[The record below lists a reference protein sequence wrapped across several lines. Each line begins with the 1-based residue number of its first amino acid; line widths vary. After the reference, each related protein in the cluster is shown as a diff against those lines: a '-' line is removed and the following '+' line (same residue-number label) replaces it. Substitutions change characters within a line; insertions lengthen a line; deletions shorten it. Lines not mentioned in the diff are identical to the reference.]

1 MNALPT
7 RLATLAISLPMF
19 HSMMAQDMGDVVQ
32 ALGKVLTNLNGNMK
46 GKASARICSRAG
58 NQNKSCP
65 ELPNG

>member
-32 ALGKVLTNLNGNMK
+32 ALGKVLTNLNGNYEGK
-46 GKASARICSRAG
+46 GERSHLLESRES
-58 NQNKSCP
+58 K
-65 ELPNG
+65 